1 MVSRIQQKG
10 NQHPIFGAAFGF
22 YPLSFPHCIRYA
34 VVLQLYN

>member
-22 YPLSFPHCIRYA
+22 TLSVSLIA
-34 VVLQLYN
+34 LDMQ